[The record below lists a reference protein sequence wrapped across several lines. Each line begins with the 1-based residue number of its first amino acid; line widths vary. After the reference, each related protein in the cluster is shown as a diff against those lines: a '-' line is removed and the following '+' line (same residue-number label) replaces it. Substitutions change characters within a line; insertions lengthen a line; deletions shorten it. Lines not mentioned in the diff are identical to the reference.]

1 MILSYGEVI
10 FEITNFKDED
20 LVTPKE
26 GEREIGICGKLNQKV
41 PGWKVII
48 IEWGKT
54 CLILF
59 LAIVIIQHWNSPP
72 LHYSSLRASETS
84 IKTYLLV

>member
-26 GEREIGICGKLNQKV
+26 GEREIGIWQ
-41 PGWKVII
+41 
-48 IEWGKT
+48 IEPKGAWVKG
-54 CLILF
+54 
-59 LAIVIIQHWNSPP
+59 
-72 LHYSSLRASETS
+72 HY
-84 IKTYLLV
+84 Y

>member
-1 MILSYGEVI
+1 MGLYFCGFETEHNFFLFTGLMILSYGEVI

-41 PGWKVII
+41 PG
-48 IEWGKT
+48 
-54 CLILF
+54 
-59 LAIVIIQHWNSPP
+59 
-72 LHYSSLRASETS
+72 
-84 IKTYLLV
+84 